1 MITGASKGLD
11 VGKAVGYLDLDT
23 TQFREGLIAAGKDLK
38 VFKNSS
44 LDTKD
49 RLNALSKSMVSVGKG
64 LTLGLTAPLVGAGV
78 GIAKVTANFEAGM
91 SEVQA
96 ISGATGRD
104 FEALKEK
111 AKEMGAKTKFS
122 ATESA
127 EALKYMA
134 MAGWDTNK
142 MLAGLPAVMNL
153 AAASGENLG
162 TVSDIVTDALTAF
175 KMEAGQAGHFADVL
189 AVASSK
195 SNTNVGL
202 MGETFKYVAPV
213 AGALGYTC
221 EDTAVAIGLMANAGI
236 KGSQAGTALRSMLTR
251 LAKPSREVQS
261 ALDDLGLSI
270 ADSNG
275 NIKPF
280 NVLLKEMRSKFKDLT
295 KDQQAQY
302 AATIAGQE
310 GMSGL
315 LAIVGASDKDFET
328 LTKAINKA
336 DGAADK
342 MAKTMNDNFKG
353 QITILKSTLEGIG
366 ISLGETLVPYLK
378 NFVGH
383 LQGVA
388 NGFNAMSKESKEG
401 VVQLGLFAAGLGPV
415 LLVGGK
421 FLGLLSSLSG
431 TSVTFTTVL
440 NGLTSTGGA
449 VGGVLGLLAYSVYAY
464 AQKVKGATW
473 EVENMAKAHDESITK
488 IDLSSQRANNYADKF
503 SNLIGVEDK
512 SSEQKRLMKV
522 YVDQLN
528 GAMEGLNL
536 KYDEENDKLYDNT
549 GKVIDNV
556 DAIKQQTEELK
567 KRALTEAYTKNASES
582 LEKYAENSDKVTE
595 ALRRQAE
602 IKEKIS
608 DFYKEHKNMT
618 ESEMNQLAGLQA
630 DYQSVTTDIK
640 NYQDGMAE
648 ALVES
653 QRWSN
658 MVEIQSGALKS
669 LEKQAAESGVKIPE
683 SLIDGL
689 KSGQYMMPASMEEL
703 NDLIKFDKA
712 VQEAKEKGIEIPS
725 SLQAGILNG
734 EIDVA
739 DATKEMN
746 SLIKKETDK
755 LPDDFKSS
763 GDSSMN
769 ELKNSIDSK
778 KGELVDVTNAVVN
791 AANQAANQT
800 ALGASAAGNT
810 LGDSFSSAVQNTV
823 GAAYNAGYALSYNVD
838 TGVNSVS
845 LYGSGQYMAQGFANG
860 MYSLIDYVGNV
871 ASSIAQ
877 RALNSA
883 NRTLDNRSPSH
894 KAEKIGKFGGLGLG
908 VGFLKAI
915 PQVEKDAKKTTQSAL
930 DIMNKNIKELK
941 PISFD
946 LKADVKTNFNEEDL
960 NITKEVKDLNLDI
973 NGLDNRPT
981 IIEEFKGML
990 KEALSNIKV
999 DNKIDV
1005 VMNDGDVYLDSERV
1019 GRKVAPVVSR
1029 LQVRGV

>member
-1 MITGASKGLD
+1 MIAGKSVN
-11 VGKAVGYLDLDT
+11 VGTAVGYLDLDSHK
-23 TQFREGLIAAGKDLK
+23 FREGLIAAGKDLK

-44 LDTKD
+44 ADTKD
-49 RLNALSKSMVSVGKG
+49 RLMGLSSAMTSVGKG
-64 LTLGLTAPLVGAGV
+64 LTLGLTAPLVGAGI
-78 GIAKVTANFEAGM
+78 GITKVTASFEAGM

-104 FEALKEK
+104 FEALKNK

-142 MLAGLPAVMNL
+142 MLAGLPGVMNL

-251 LAKPSREVQS
+251 LAKPSREVQD
-261 ALDDLGLSI
+261 ALNDLGLSI

-315 LAIVGASDKDFET
+315 LAIVGASDKDFNT

-336 DGAADK
+336 DGSAER
-342 MAKTMNDNFKG
+342 MAKTMNNNFKG

-366 ISLGETLVPYLK
+366 ISLGESLMPTLK
-378 NFVGH
+378 GATKF
-383 LQGVA
+383 LQKA
-388 NGFNAMSKESKEG
+388 ADGFNSLSDGTKQTI
-401 VVQLGLFAAGLGPV
+401 VQFGLFAVGVGPV
-415 LLVGGK
+415 LLATGK
-421 FLGLLSSLSG
+421 LLKVISDVSG
-431 TSVTFTTVL
+431 KSVTFSKILSSIPTPVAIA
-440 NGLTSTGGA
+440 GGA
-449 VGGVLGLLAYSVYAY
+449 LMGLYYIY
-464 AQKVKGATW
+464 ERYQEKVHGAAN
-473 EVENMAKAHDESITK
+473 EVKEMAKAHEESVGK
-488 IDLSSQRANNYADKF
+488 IELNAQRASNYADKL
-503 SNLIGVEDK
+503 NKLLGVEEK
-512 SSEQKRLMKV
+512 SSDQKRLMKA
-522 YVDQLN
+522 YVEQLN
-528 GAMEGLNL
+528 SAMEGLNL

-556 DAIKQQTEELK
+556 NAIKQQTEELK
-567 KRALTEAYTKNASES
+567 KKALAEAYTKNASES
-582 LEKYAENSDKVTE
+582 LEKYVENSDKLTD
-595 ALRRQAE
+595 ALVKQRE
-602 IKEKIS
+602 VKEKLGKYSKDYNKLTMNEIREVDNLKTQYNNLGTEIS
-608 DFYKEHKNMT
+608 
-618 ESEMNQLAGLQA
+618 
-630 DYQSVTTDIK
+630 
-640 NYQDGMAE
+640 NYREGMAE
-648 ALVES
+648 ALVDS

-658 MVEIQSGALKS
+658 MVEIQGGALKNLEGIAAQAGISIPQS
-669 LEKQAAESGVKIPE
+669 LVDGIKTGHYTIPTT
-683 SLIDGL
+683 LD
-689 KSGQYMMPASMEEL
+689 EL
-703 NDLIKFDKA
+703 NDLIKFDSA
-712 VQEAKEKGIEIPS
+712 VQKAKDAGIDIPDK
-725 SLQAGILNG
+725 LQAGILNG
-734 EIDVA
+734 EINVS
-739 DATKEMN
+739 DATKEMEK
-746 SLIKKETDK
+746 LTKAEIDK
-755 LPDDFKSS
+755 LPGDFENAGKKAADGLISS
-763 GDSSMN
+763 ISGAIPSIVDISKQAMDSANAQAQTSAGDARN
-769 ELKNSIDSK
+769 
-778 KGELVDVTNAVVN
+778 
-791 AANQAANQT
+791 
-800 ALGASAAGNT
+800 AGNT
-810 LGDSFSSAVQNTV
+810 FGDSLSSGINDKLGDVW
-823 GAAYNAGYALSYNVD
+823 GAGNAIANNANSGAS
-838 TGVNSVS
+838 SVS
-845 LYGSGQYMAQGFANG
+845 LYGAGYNAAAGFANG
-860 MYSLIDYVGNV
+860 MSSLIDYVGRV
-871 ASSIAQ
+871 ASNIAQ
-877 RALNSA
+877 RALDSA

-915 PQVEKDAKKTTQSAL
+915 PQVEKDAKITAQSAL
-930 DIMNKNIKELK
+930 NIMNKNIKELK
-941 PISFD
+941 PVSFD
-946 LKADVKTNFNEEDL
+946 LRADVKTNFNREDL
-960 NITKEVKDLNLDI
+960 NITKEIKDLNLDI
-973 NGLDNRPT
+973 NGLDNKPT

-1005 VMNDGDVYLDSERV
+1005 VMGESDIYLDSERV

-1029 LQVRGV
+1029 VQARGV